1 MLEQLLSFIYSWH
14 TPIRDAFLD
23 DVGKLSPEQL
33 LRLAQMEARR
43 YQKRK
48 QKLRGIGMFA
58 AVAWAVLSLYFL
70 PSLGL
75 LPPLYLAGILGTIY
89 TCLHRYTV
97 ETHRR
102 FVQLLE
108 RHSEDVRFLGVVLTL
123 LNQGTHDLPTS
134 RSLMALLKR
143 LLPQVRAKQA
153 VALKPEQMR
162 VLLGLLNTPYE
173 DTERTF
179 RVLQAL
185 GQIGDESALPY
196 IEPLAAGTIKQLNS
210 DWSPTHE
217 MKRIQQAAQEGLASI
232 HAHLRQARQA
242 QTLLR
247 ASDASTAVVSDLLLR
262 PTQAVVYDTPPE
274 HLLRAVPAEAD
285 SADTTLHVMRNP

>member
-33 LRLAQMEARR
+33 LRLAQMEVARYR
-43 YQKRK
+43 KQK
-48 QKLRGIGMFA
+48 QKLRGIGLFTA
-58 AVAWAVLSLYFL
+58 AVWAVLSLSL
-70 PSLGL
+70 LQSLGP
-75 LPPLYLAGILGTIY
+75 LPPLYLAGVLGTAY
-89 TCLHRYTV
+89 TFLHRYTV

-108 RHSEDVRFLGVVLTL
+108 RHSGDARFLGVVLTL
-123 LNQGTHDLPTS
+123 LNQGPHDLPTS

-153 VALKPEQMR
+153 VTLKPEQMR

-173 DTERTF
+173 DTELTF
-179 RVLQAL
+179 RVLKAL
-185 GQIGDESALPY
+185 GQFGDESALPY

-210 DWSPTHE
+210 DWSPTQE
-217 MKRIQQAAQEGLASI
+217 MKRIQQTAQEGMASI

-247 ASDASTAVVSDLLLR
+247 ASDASTAIAPDELLR
-262 PTQAVVYDTPPE
+262 PTQAIVYDTPPE
-274 HLLRAVPAEAD
+274 HLLRALPTETD
-285 SADTTLHVMRNP
+285 SADATLHVMRNR